1 MKKLALYIHIPFC
14 AQKCLYCDFASFSGK
29 GYLRKDY
36 IECLCK
42 EINDAH
48 KELDNYVIETIFI
61 GGGTPSILVVDEMKK
76 LLGTIRNLNLSKNIE
91 YSMECNPGS
100 LNEHKLKVMKEY
112 GVNRISMGLQ
122 AVQDGLLKTLGRVHN
137 FEEFKENFLTARK
150 CGFHNINVDLM
161 FGLPNQTLEQWKESL
176 NYISDLKPEHIS
188 AYSLIIEE
196 GTPFYDFYEKDIIE
210 LPTEDIE
217 RDMYNS
223 TLEILKNKGYNQYE
237 ISNFSL
243 EDKECRHNLA
253 YWGMKEWI
261 GLGSGASSFINNK
274 RIKNVDSIEEYI
286 EKIKNN
292 EKPYEEIIENSK
304 EDTMEEFM
312 FMGLRKLGGIDE
324 SEFEKRF
331 SQPLDAVYKN
341 VINKYLEQGL
351 LKRDKG
357 KLYLSKEG
365 IEVSNQ
371 VMAEFLLS

>member
-1 MKKLALYIHIPFC
+1 MKRIALYIHIPFC
-14 AQKCLYCDFASFSGK
+14 TQKCLYCDFASFSGK

-42 EINDAH
+42 EIMDTH
-48 KELDNYVIETIFI
+48 SELGDYIIDTIFI

-76 LLGTIRNLNLSKNIE
+76 LLSTIKNLNLSHNIE

-100 LNEHKLKVMKEY
+100 LNEEKLNVMKEY

-122 AVQDGLLKTLGRVHN
+122 AVQDNLLKTLGRIHN
-137 FEEFKENFLTARK
+137 FKEFKENFLTARK
-150 CGFHNINVDLM
+150 CGFDNINVDLM
-161 FGLPNQTLEQWKESL
+161 FGLPNQTLNQWKETLSSICNL
-176 NYISDLKPEHIS
+176 RPEHIS

-196 GTPFYDFYEKDIIE
+196 GTPFFNLYEKDIIE
-210 LPTEDIE
+210 LPNEEIE
-217 RDMYNS
+217 REMYNS
-223 TLEILKNKGYNQYE
+223 TLEILKSNGYSQYE

-243 EDKECRHNLA
+243 PGKECRHNLA

-286 EKIKNN
+286 KKINNN
-292 EKPYEEIIENSK
+292 EKPHEETIENSQ

-312 FMGLRKLGGIDE
+312 FMGLRKLEGIDE
-324 SEFEKRF
+324 TEFEKRF
-331 SQPLDAVYKN
+331 SQSLDAVYKN
-341 VINKYLEQGL
+341 VINKYVEQGL

-365 IEVSNQ
+365 IELSNQ